1 MEVLVNTLAT
11 STLPTASTGL
21 AAATPS
27 DAERF
32 AQLMQAAPTSAGPVP
47 EATQARAAA
56 PTAPATPVAT
66 GADVPVQNVG
76 ERILSGMQNISQ
88 DMKQKWSVVSQTLQD
103 GGNNLTMQDML
114 RLQLHLTQASVQYEV
129 LGKAISKS
137 TQNFDQLVR
146 VQ

>member
-1 MEVLVNTLAT
+1 MEVLVNTLAA
-11 STLPTASTGL
+11 STLPVAPMGL
-21 AAATPS
+21 AAASPS

-32 AQLMQAAPTSAGPVP
+32 AQLMQTAPP
-47 EATQARAAA
+47 AAA
-56 PTAPATPVAT
+56 TVPATPVAPA
-66 GADVPVQNVG
+66 ADAPVQNVG
-76 ERILSGMQNISQ
+76 DRILSGMQSISQ
-88 DMKQKWSVVSQTLQD
+88 DMKQQWSMVSQTLQD
-103 GGNNLTMQDML
+103 AGNNLTMQDML

>member
-1 MEVLVNTLAT
+1 MEVLVNTLAA

-21 AAATPS
+21 AAATPG

-32 AQLMQAAPTSAGPVP
+32 AQLMQAAPTSVRPVP
-47 EATQARAAA
+47 EATLASAA
-56 PTAPATPVAT
+56 APATPVVT
-66 GADVPVQNVG
+66 GADAPVQNVG

>member
-1 MEVLVNTLAT
+1 MEVLFNTLAA
-11 STLPTASTGL
+11 SALPTAPMGL

-32 AQLMQAAPTSAGPVP
+32 TQLMQAAPTAAAPAP
-47 EATQARAAA
+47 EATKASAV
-56 PTAPATPVAT
+56 APATPVPT
-66 GADVPVQNVG
+66 GTDAPVQNVG

-88 DMKQKWSVVSQTLQD
+88 DMKQQWSVVSQTLQA

>member
-1 MEVLVNTLAT
+1 MEVLVNTLAA
-11 STLPTASTGL
+11 SMLPAAPTGL
-21 AAATPS
+21 AAAAPS

-32 AQLMQAAPTSAGPVP
+32 TQLMQTAPLTATHAPEQSQAAASVHAASAAP
-47 EATQARAAA
+47 AAHA
-56 PTAPATPVAT
+56 
-66 GADVPVQNVG
+66 PVQNVG
-76 ERILSGMQNISQ
+76 DRILSGMQNISQ
-88 DMKQKWSVVSQTLQD
+88 DMQQQWNAVHQTLKD
-103 GGNNLTMQDML
+103 GGSHLAMQDML